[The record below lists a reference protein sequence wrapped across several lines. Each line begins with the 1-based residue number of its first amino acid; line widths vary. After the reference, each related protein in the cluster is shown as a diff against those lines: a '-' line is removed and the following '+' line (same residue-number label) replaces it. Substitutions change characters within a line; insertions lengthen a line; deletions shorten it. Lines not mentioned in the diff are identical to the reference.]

1 MEFNL
6 ELNLVK
12 VIFLKVHKR
21 TSYVNLGFVDK
32 LETYILDRD
41 RGRYK
46 NPGKAMLTA
55 RQVDFK

>member
-21 TSYVNLGFVDK
+21 AIYVNLGFVDK